1 MGESEQRREDRRDEK
16 RHREERREDK
26 KSGEYFLLC
35 NSIRYINPLS
45 IGINILDRIA
55 LYEISKLL
63 DKPCHSL

>member
-1 MGESEQRREDRRDEK
+1 MGESEQREERTGEMRRG
-16 RHREERREDK
+16 REERREDR

-35 NSIRYINPLS
+35 NSIQYINPLS

-63 DKPCHSL
+63 DKTCHSL